1 MIIDTSAIV
10 AILRQEP
17 EARRF
22 AEVIAAAAVRR
33 ISAANYVEI
42 GAVIDG
48 GRDPVA
54 SRLVDQMLAPASIV
68 IEAVTEMQARV
79 AREAYRDFGKGSG
92 HAAGLNVGDCFA
104 QARSMLSVV
113 GAGERRPKGISEGA
127 SIRGTDLAYPLGALA
142 DSDATS
148 RRRDPSRA
156 HRPTSRGTPWPIGA

>member
-22 AEVIAAAAVRR
+22 AEAIEAAAVRR
-33 ISAANYVEI
+33 ISATTYVEI

-54 SRLVDQMLAPASIV
+54 SRLVDELLATAGIV
-68 IEAVTEMQARV
+68 IEAVTEAQARI

-92 HAAGLNVGDCFA
+92 HPAGLNFGDCFA
-104 QARSMLSVV
+104 
-113 GAGERRPKGISEGA
+113 
-127 SIRGTDLAYPLGALA
+127 YALA
-142 DSDATS
+142 KATGEPLLFRGDDFS
-148 RRRDPSRA
+148 RTDVA
-156 HRPTSRGTPWPIGA
+156 VA